1 MSHFQLKKKGAPRM
15 MSATETVMAN
25 AKNDS
30 SEITTESRLQL
41 ETLELNTDLAS
52 IEESNTVSNV
62 PSSFSPKNA

>member
-1 MSHFQLKKKGAPRM
+1 M